1 MKVVHPNPVVGQF
14 KALLFAIILT
24 IIIWEVR
31 DFFPDLYLLAI
42 ILTWLVAIAAIIL
55 SFLVERFTS
64 LEIGDDGLLYKK
76 GILST
81 KTVLVQYTMIT
92 DTRFA
97 QSLIERVFGVGTIE
111 IDTAAD
117 DSVSILMN
125 SVRRADAD
133 EVMKNLRKKPGGER
147 K

>member
-31 DFFPDLYLLAI
+31 NFFPDLYLLAI

-133 EVMKNLRKKPGGER
+133 EVMKNLRKKPGGEP

>member
-1 MKVVHPNPVVGQF
+1 MVVHPNPVVGQF

-24 IIIWEVR
+24 IIIWQVK
-31 DFFPDLYLLAI
+31 DFFPDLYLQAI

-117 DSVSILMN
+117 DSVSILMH

-133 EVMKNLRKKPGGER
+133 EVMKNLRKKPGVER